1 MPIDVAEHFTTALN
15 QVPKSERIRWQRHK
29 VKNGE
34 AISQIAEKYNTTV
47 STIRSAN
54 NLKGNT
60 IRAGHH
66 LMIPVAKKPLSAY
79 SKSADA
85 RLAKTQNRTRKGNK
99 LEHIVASG
107 ESFWTISQR
116 YKVTTRQL
124 AGWNGMAPRDTLSV
138 GKKLVV
144 WTSSAT
150 AAVTSPRTSPT
161 QALGNTTRKLH
172 YTVRSGD
179 SLYLIARR
187 FRVGI
192 DQIASWNKIDKNKL
206 LQPGQKLTMYVD
218 VTAQSS

>member
-1 MPIDVAEHFTTALN
+1 
-15 QVPKSERIRWQRHK
+15 
-29 VKNGE
+29 
-34 AISQIAEKYNTTV
+34 
-47 STIRSAN
+47 
-54 NLKGNT
+54 
-60 IRAGHH
+60 
-66 LMIPVAKKPLSAY
+66 
-79 SKSADA
+79 
-85 RLAKTQNRTRKGNK
+85 
-99 LEHIVASG
+99 
-107 ESFWTISQR
+107 
-116 YKVTTRQL
+116 
-124 AGWNGMAPRDTLSV
+124 MAPRDTLSV